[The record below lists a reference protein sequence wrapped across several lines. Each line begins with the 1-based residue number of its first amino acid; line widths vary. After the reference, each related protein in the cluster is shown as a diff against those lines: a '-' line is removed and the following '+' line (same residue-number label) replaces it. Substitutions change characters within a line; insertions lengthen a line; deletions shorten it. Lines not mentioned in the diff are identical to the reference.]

1 MSGFLT
7 LPFLAVLFSAIAT
20 GETAES
26 PYQGDSI
33 DDAIVWV
40 NPQNPADSLIL
51 ATLKASNQKPVKP
64 TGLLVYNLSGEQV
77 QFLPGGTPNNID
89 IRYDIEIRG
98 TSQPLIAASNWWSN
112 NVSFYTV
119 DSKTLEVRHILS
131 DTPTG
136 LSDLRGLCLYKNRL
150 GEIHYFAIGE
160 DGHGEQYVLSKTGSA
175 KLVNRYELTSAAEG
189 CVVDDKMGRLY
200 ISEEKK
206 GLWRFSA
213 DEVTR
218 PPSRIMR
225 TSWFGPLRAD
235 LEGLTIYQEPDGQ
248 GFLIASSQGNSQ
260 YLLFDRQENNYI
272 GRFKIDTGSI
282 DSVTGTDGI
291 FASSRYLGNLYP
303 EGVLIVQ
310 DHTNVDSGR
319 PANQNFKL
327 IDWRSISI
335 HLKRDLKHE

>member
-1 MSGFLT
+1 MSEFLT
-7 LPFLAVLFSAIAT
+7 LPFLAVLFSVIAT
-20 GETAES
+20 GETDES
-26 PYQGDSI
+26 PYPGDSI
-33 DDAIVWV
+33 DDAVVWV
-40 NPQNPADSLIL
+40 NSQNPSESLIL

-98 TSQPLIAASNWWSN
+98 ISQPLIAASNWWSN
-112 NVSFYTV
+112 NVSFYTI
-119 DSKTLEVRHILS
+119 DSKTHELRYILTS
-131 DTPTG
+131 APTG

-150 GEIHYFAIGE
+150 GELHYFVIGE
-160 DGHGEQYVLSKTGSA
+160 DGQGEQYLLSETGNA
-175 KLVNRYELTSAAEG
+175 KLINRYKLVSAAEG
-189 CVVDDKMGRLY
+189 CVVDDNMGRLY

-206 GLWRFSA
+206 ALWRFSA

-218 PPSRIMR
+218 PPTRIMR

-235 LEGLTIYQEPDGQ
+235 LEGLTIFQKPHGQ
-248 GFLIASSQGNSQ
+248 GFLIASSQGNSH

-272 GRFKIDTGSI
+272 GSFKIDDGLI

-291 FASSRYLGNLYP
+291 FASNRYLGNLYP

-310 DHTNVDSGR
+310 DHMNTANGHA
-319 PANQNFKL
+319 ANQNFKI
-327 IDWRSISI
+327 IDWRNISI
-335 HLKRDLKHE
+335 HLNRDLKHE